1 MFIIKRNLR
10 KRFVRSHFHRLNFVL
25 QHNCKFP
32 VKIKS
37 DTLTSQFL
45 RVEVLEIKFQ
55 EYEDLDIFLLKTWQ
69 LF

>member
-10 KRFVRSHFHRLNFVL
+10 KLFARSDFHRLNFVL

-45 RVEVLEIKFQ
+45 RVEVLEIKFH
-55 EYEDLDIFLLKTWQ
+55 EYEDLDIFLLKT
-69 LF
+69 

>member
-10 KRFVRSHFHRLNFVL
+10 KRFVRSHFHCLNFVL

-32 VKIKS
+32 VKMKS

-45 RVEVLEIKFQ
+45 RVEVLEIKFH
-55 EYEDLDIFLLKTWQ
+55 EYEDLDIFLLKT
-69 LF
+69 

>member
-45 RVEVLEIKFQ
+45 RVEVLEIKFH
-55 EYEDLDIFLLKTWQ
+55 EYEDLNIFLLKT
-69 LF
+69 

>member
-25 QHNCKFP
+25 QHNSKFL

-37 DTLTSQFL
+37 DTLMSQFL
-45 RVEVLEIKFQ
+45 QIEVLEIKFH
-55 EYEDLDIFLLKTWQ
+55 EYKDLDIFLLKT
-69 LF
+69 